1 MLIALMSRIV
11 ITTAHFNDIVSR
23 SLSEAITIAIR
34 REDRGSPLFDRSP
47 DLLQKDIFFTADMQ
61 FRVQDRSGS
70 PMDLLMK
77 VIRKRHSTRAFFDP
91 DRKVP
96 ARDIRKIIEAARW
109 APTAHNM
116 QNFAIIVVDDRKVL
130 EKLGVIPTYPSP
142 DFIRENFEQL
152 SMTEEELLQK
162 KVGILGTGFPPAW
175 RDKAQLEAAMN
186 DTTPGTLDETIRGSP
201 AVLVL
206 VYDTR
211 KRAPASEGDVLGML
225 SLGCVM
231 ENMWL
236 MAEDLDIGFQIMSVF
251 SGPVQKEVKKI
262 LRIPEHVG
270 ISFAVRLGYPV
281 APSRTLRVRRDSVSF
296 TYHNVYGKP

>member
-1 MLIALMSRIV
+1 
-11 ITTAHFNDIVSR
+11 
-23 SLSEAITIAIR
+23 
-34 REDRGSPLFDRSP
+34 
-47 DLLQKDIFFTADMQ
+47 
-61 FRVQDRSGS
+61 
-70 PMDLLMK
+70 
-77 VIRKRHSTRAFFDP
+77 
-91 DRKVP
+91 
-96 ARDIRKIIEAARW
+96 
-109 APTAHNM
+109 
-116 QNFAIIVVDDRKVL
+116 
-130 EKLGVIPTYPSP
+130 
-142 DFIRENFEQL
+142 
-152 SMTEEELLQK
+152 LQK

-262 LRIPEHVG
+262 LRIPEHLG
-270 ISFAVRLGYPV
+270 ISFAVRLVPGCPIAHPEGTQGKRIVYVPQCV
-281 APSRTLRVRRDSVSF
+281 RKTLMNLIPSPAGIPGVPFFPDREDLL
-296 TYHNVYGKP
+296 HNRHADQP